1 MKFAIQEEEEE
12 TTFDPLIFLTEK
24 KTHPRERETSYFTVN
39 KVDSHP

>member
-24 KTHPRERETSYFTVN
+24 NPPERETSYFTVN